1 MTQGRSETLVRWL
14 LAIALILSFSLFG
27 GTCTSNAGRVFSDN
41 NGGGDNGGDGGGG
54 GGGTP
59 PNPPAPPQ
67 ALFDG
72 ALILTGAPEA
82 DAFGP
87 SNGATG
93 VDVQSPIVVWFSETI
108 ARNSV
113 NIGSLGVR
121 RTGSGG
127 GVNRSV
133 AFYNDDRCVVIT
145 PIAPLIADAEYEIFA
160 TDGVH
165 DLAGLRLV
173 PPTDGVL
180 ARFTTSTETS
190 GLDPQ
195 VVGSFPPAGASN
207 EPHDGNVTVVFSKPV
222 SYATAIANT
231 RVEQVDA
238 LGVPTGVAAVDAPAS
253 SEQNGRVFPY
263 LRTEGAGALDLGER
277 LAVSVDPG
285 VEDTE
290 FNVNTLQ
297 TAYQGAWQTL
307 DFGPPTALSTAAT
320 LGGVDQNLNLALL
333 PAFPMSIEMTS
344 SGVVAGDQL
353 FARIGETVA
362 ASAALG
368 TASVQRDTVLTTAQ
382 AAGTPVVF
390 SFDFQADPMFPVLS
404 LLRDGPLA
412 VHAWSQRGTLR
423 SAVSGLDGLVQ
434 DTIPPTLTRFGP
446 PFASSAGTFVT
457 DLPELRPY
465 GAANEPIGFV
475 EASVNGGGFAAQT
488 AASPST
494 NNWFLGADTLGV
506 TDTDRYSLGTTP
518 FELSLADAAG
528 NPMVASVTGRVGFR
542 GFVGDTAVVDDMTVQ
557 VVDARSLA
565 PIFGCT
571 IQIEA
576 ADGSDFRA
584 EQTSLT
590 GQESFTGLAGRDYH
604 VTVQAAG
611 YHSATFYSLQAEVVS
626 LPLRPIV
633 GGTQLVSPLVTLSNA
648 NGGDLRMAS
657 PLLSDTNGRN
667 LAAAVDDATL
677 PFGFDFTGAPVS
689 ADRPGWFAGFFRLS
703 TTDPFT
709 QYALDPRVIV
719 DPFSA
724 STVAAVPALDMADI
738 SAVARVDFPLNF
750 PATAGE
756 DLVRTSAVVTIPGL
770 IGPALI
776 AAGEDFAGG
785 SGATSSTISVT
796 DELRQAAADYTGQA
810 FADLE
815 VDLVGEIQFSSGAAV
830 QSRVRDASETGP
842 NNLVWPTNVPTVLT
856 AGVDP
861 GAIAGTPLQFRD
873 SLSLDAASGYY
884 VVVLD
889 DGAVQWDLWVPASLR
904 AAGDPPFP
912 TLETS
917 PLDDNVD
924 AIWTMFVEAFH
935 MPVGFSELGFF
946 FREFD
951 RDWDARTRSG
961 NRTITS

>member
-14 LAIALILSFSLFG
+14 LALALILSFSLFG
-27 GTCTSNAGRVFSDN
+27 GTCTSNAGRVFSGN
-41 NGGGDNGGDGGGG
+41 NGGDNGGGGGGG

-72 ALILTGAPEA
+72 ALILSGAPQA
-82 DAFGP
+82 VAFGP
-87 SNGATG
+87 NNNSTG

-108 ARNSV
+108 ARNSI

-121 RTGSGG
+121 RAGSGG
-127 GVNRSV
+127 GVNRSL
-133 AFYNDDRCVVIT
+133 AFYNADRCVVIV
-145 PIAPLIADAEYEIFA
+145 PIAPLVADADYEVFA

-165 DLAGLRLV
+165 DLSGTRLV

-180 ARFTTSTETS
+180 ARFTTAAATS

-207 EPHDGNVTVVFSKPV
+207 EPHDGDVTVVFSKPV
-222 SYATAIANT
+222 SYATAIANI
-231 RVEQVDA
+231 RVEQVDGNGA
-238 LGVPTGVAAVDAPAS
+238 ATGVAALDAPAAA
-253 SEQNGRVFPY
+253 EQNGRVFPFT
-263 LRTEGAGALDLGER
+263 RSEGAGALDLGER

-297 TAYQGAWQTL
+297 TSFQGAWQTL
-307 DFGPPTALSTAAT
+307 DFGPPTSLSTAAT
-320 LGGVDQNLNLALL
+320 AGGENQSLNLALL
-333 PAFPMSIEMTS
+333 PAYPLRVDMTS
-344 SGVVAGDQL
+344 SGAVAGDEL
-353 FARIGETVA
+353 LARIGETVA
-362 ASAALG
+362 ASSALG
-368 TASVQRDTVLTTAQ
+368 TASVQRSTVLTNAQ

-390 SFDFQADPMFPVLS
+390 SFDFQADPMFPALS
-404 LLRDGPLA
+404 LLREGPLA
-412 VHAWSQRGTLR
+412 VHAWSQRGTVR
-423 SAVSGLDGLVQ
+423 SAVRGLEGLVQ

-446 PFASSAGTFVT
+446 PFASSAGTFLT

-465 GAANEPIGFV
+465 GTANEPIGLV
-475 EASVNGGGFAAQT
+475 EASVNGGGFATQV

-494 NNWFLGADTLGV
+494 NNWFLGAETLGLIAG
-506 TDTDRYSLGTTP
+506 DLFSLGTTP
-518 FELSLADAAG
+518 FDLTLADAAG
-528 NPMVASVTGRVGFR
+528 NPMISSVTGRVGFR
-542 GFVGDTAVVDDMTVQ
+542 SFVGDTAVVDDMTVQ
-557 VVDARSLA
+557 AIDARSLS

-571 IQIEA
+571 MQIEA

-584 EQTSLT
+584 EVTSLT
-590 GQESFTGLAGRDYH
+590 GQESFSGLAGRAYH
-604 VTVQAAG
+604 VTIQAPG
-611 YHSATFYSLQAEVVS
+611 YHSATFYSLQADLVS
-626 LPLRPIV
+626 LPLRPAI
-633 GGTQLVSPLVTLSNA
+633 GATQLVSPLVTLSNA
-648 NGGDLRMAS
+648 NGGELRMAS
-657 PLLSDTNGRN
+657 PLLTDTDGRN
-667 LAAAVDDATL
+667 IADAVDDATL

-703 TTDPFT
+703 STDPFT
-709 QYALDPRVIV
+709 QFALDPRVVV

-724 STVAAVPALDMADI
+724 STVAAAPSLEMAELN
-738 SAVARVDFPLNF
+738 AVARVDFPLNF
-750 PATAGE
+750 PAVAGE
-756 DLVRTSAVVTIPGL
+756 DLLRTSAVATIPGL
-770 IGPALI
+770 IGPAPLSS
-776 AAGEDFAGG
+776 GEEFTAG
-785 SGATSSTISVT
+785 SGATSSTIPVT
-796 DELRQAAADYTGQA
+796 DQLRQAAADYTGQA

-815 VDLVGEIQFSSGAAV
+815 VDLMGQVQFSSGAMV
-830 QSRVRDASETGP
+830 QARVRDASAAGP
-842 NNLVWPTNVPTVLT
+842 NNLVWPSNVPTVQT

-873 SLSLDAASGYY
+873 SLSLDAADGYY

-889 DGAVQWDLWVPASLR
+889 DGVAQWDLWVPATLR

-912 TLETS
+912 TLDTS

-924 AIWTMFVEAFH
+924 AVWTMFVEAFH
-935 MPVGFSELGFF
+935 MPAGFSELGFF
-946 FREFD
+946 FRSLE